1 MLNKLLSVWSILT
14 NVGAKT
20 GISDIQLAKAR
31 IYNYLV
37 FTVLVIQCLLL
48 VRELITQDAVGITII
63 STFCVISIAFLFLHQ
78 RFGLNIAAGALNII
92 YPLVMA
98 IYLLMVG
105 DGEGIEYSFFV
116 FMLTAVI
123 FQRNPVFRIFL
134 ILYNISLF
142 VFSSTYQEAY
152 GTLLERNDGQEQSDY
167 LVLFVAASI
176 CFAFVIYVFNQA
188 LERYDQKS
196 LDLINSLQ
204 NQNTKLSTTNEE
216 LERFSY
222 IASHDLKTP
231 LRNIVSFLG
240 LMEKRIKQ
248 GRTDDLEEYF
258 SIVKTNARNMYSLIE
273 ETLEY
278 SKLGQQEWKTEIV
291 DLNQI
296 VDKIKEQLMLS
307 ASDDVTIESNF
318 LPTVYGDSFYLY
330 KLFFNLIEN
339 GIKYNEKVEKKIC
352 VQFERRENSYLIYF
366 QDNGIGIDPEYF
378 DQIFI
383 MFKRLHTKDKY
394 QGTGIGLSM
403 CKKIVETMNG
413 KIWLESTP
421 GKGST
426 FFVLLPIETMQLTKT
441 DPVQN

>member
-1 MLNKLLSVWSILT
+1 MFKKLLTAWRLLPNI
-14 NVGAKT
+14 
-20 GISDIQLAKAR
+20 GIKAGMSDMQLAKTR
-31 IYNYLV
+31 IFNYLV
-37 FTVLVIQCLLL
+37 LTILLVQLMLL
-48 VRELITQDAVGITII
+48 VRELATYDKVGIIMISSFCII
-63 STFCVISIAFLFLHQ
+63 STSFLILHHY
-78 RFGLNIAAGALNII
+78 FGLDIAGGAINVF

-98 IYLLMVG
+98 LYLLMVG

-123 FQRNPVFRIFL
+123 FQRKQAFRLFL
-134 ILYNISLF
+134 IVYNILLF
-142 VFSSTYQEAY
+142 VFSSLYLEQND
-152 GTLLERNDGQEQSDY
+152 TLIQRSSEEQSDY

-188 LERYDQKS
+188 LENYDQKS

-240 LMEKRIKQ
+240 LMEKRLKQ
-248 GRTDDLEEYF
+248 GREDELEEYF
-258 SIVKTNARNMYSLIE
+258 SIVKTNARNMYTLIE

-278 SKLGQQEWKTEIV
+278 SKLGQQEWKMEIV

-296 VDKIKEQLMLS
+296 IAKIKEQLMLS
-307 ASDDVTIESNF
+307 ADDTVIIDSDF
-318 LPTVYGDSFYLY
+318 LPTIRGDNFYLY

-339 GIKYNEKVEKKIC
+339 GIKYNEQTEKNVC
-352 VQFERRENSYLIYF
+352 VQFERREKTYLFCF

-403 CKKIVETMNG
+403 CKKIIETMSG
-413 KIWLESTP
+413 KIWLESEP
-421 GKGST
+421 GEGST
-426 FFVLLPIETMQLTKT
+426 FYILLPIESIQLREQ
-441 DPVQN
+441 DPAQS